1 MPLSVFFLTWFE
13 AMTFLYSNVWRPFGF
28 VTAFLLIGSLQ
39 AAEPAH
45 WSQWRGPQRDGQLP
59 AGTLPETLQRTL
71 KPVWAV
77 DNLSP
82 SYSGPVVWGDLV
94 FSTETVNKA
103 DERVTA
109 YSLADGKQKWQVTW
123 PSSLSVPFFAASNG
137 DWIRATPAVNGE
149 HLVVSSMRDILVCLA
164 PETGEET
171 WRVDFAD
178 QLGTQQPSF
187 GNVCSPLID
196 GSFIYVQAGQ
206 AVTKLSLLDGSVVW
220 QAMKNADG
228 MASSGAFSSPVIA
241 DIAGERQL
249 VVQTREALAGVRL
262 EDGKVLW
269 SQPITAFRGMNI
281 LTPLVQGDTIF
292 TSAYGGKSEMYRVGK
307 AEDGQFSVELAW
319 ANKAQAYMSSPVRIG
334 QHIYLHLRN
343 QRIVCL
349 NAQDGTDTWTSKPF
363 GKYQSFVTDGQQ
375 ILALDETGELLLI
388 KANPVELEVADRMKV
403 AEDSWAYVAVEG
415 PFVIVRHLKGL
426 SVYRAGE

>member
-1 MPLSVFFLTWFE
+1 
-13 AMTFLYSNVWRPFGF
+13 
-28 VTAFLLIGSLQ
+28 
-39 AAEPAH
+39 
-45 WSQWRGPQRDGQLP
+45 
-59 AGTLPETLQRTL
+59 
-71 KPVWAV
+71 
-77 DNLSP
+77 
-82 SYSGPVVWGDLV
+82 
-94 FSTETVNKA
+94 
-103 DERVTA
+103 
-109 YSLADGKQKWQVTW
+109 
-123 PSSLSVPFFAASNG
+123 
-137 DWIRATPAVNGE
+137 
-149 HLVVSSMRDILVCLA
+149 
-164 PETGEET
+164 
-171 WRVDFAD
+171 
-178 QLGTQQPSF
+178 
-187 GNVCSPLID
+187 
-196 GSFIYVQAGQ
+196 
-206 AVTKLSLLDGSVVW
+206 
-220 QAMKNADG
+220 
-228 MASSGAFSSPVIA
+228 
-241 DIAGERQL
+241 
-249 VVQTREALAGVRL
+249 
-262 EDGKVLW
+262 
-269 SQPITAFRGMNI
+269 MNI